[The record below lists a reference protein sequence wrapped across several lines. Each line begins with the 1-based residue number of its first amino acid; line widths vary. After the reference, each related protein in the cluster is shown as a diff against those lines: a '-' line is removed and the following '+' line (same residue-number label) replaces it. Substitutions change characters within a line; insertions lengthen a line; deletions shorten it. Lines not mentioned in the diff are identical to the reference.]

1 VKNIG
6 AAQRCQLNVERNLS
20 EETNMAD
27 ISAQMIKDLR
37 ERTGAGMADCKKALT
52 ECAADMEKAIDY
64 LRKKGIASAAKKAT
78 RVASEGTVASY
89 LHGSRIGVMVEV
101 NCETDF
107 VARNPD
113 FVNFAREIAVQ
124 IAAMNPQY
132 VSQEEIP
139 PAVVEREK
147 AVRMEQAKQSG
158 KPESV
163 IPKIIEGQL
172 AKWGKEICLLDQV
185 WVKDSEGKKDIR
197 SLLTDLVAKTG
208 ENVRIRRFIRFEV
221 GEGLEKRSDDFVA
234 EVQKQAGQ
242 A

>member
-1 VKNIG
+1 
-6 AAQRCQLNVERNLS
+6 
-20 EETNMAD
+20 MAD
-27 ISAQMIKDLR
+27 VTTQMIKDLR

-52 ECAADMEKAIDY
+52 ETSADMEKAIEY

-78 RVASEGTVASY
+78 RIASEGTVVSY

-113 FVNFAREIAVQ
+113 FVQFAKEVAMQV
-124 IAAMNPQY
+124 AAMSPQF

-139 PAVVEREK
+139 AAMTEKEKEIRVEL
-147 AVRMEQAKQSG
+147 AKKSG
-158 KPESV
+158 KPDSV

-172 AKWGKEICLLDQV
+172 AKWAKEICLLDQV
-185 WVKDSEGKKDIR
+185 WVKDPEGKKDIR
-197 SLLTDLVAKTG
+197 SLLTDLIAKTG
-208 ENVRIRRFIRFEV
+208 ENVRVRRFFRYEV
-221 GEGLEKRSDDFVA
+221 GEGLEKRADDFVA
-234 EVQKQAGQ
+234 EVAKQAGQ

>member
-1 VKNIG
+1 M
-6 AAQRCQLNVERNLS
+6 
-20 EETNMAD
+20 NMAD

-64 LRKKGIASAAKKAT
+64 LRKKGIAAAAKKAT
-78 RVASEGTVASY
+78 RIASEGTVANY

-124 IAAMNPQY
+124 VAAMNPQY
-132 VSQEEIP
+132 VSQDEIP

-147 AVRMEQAKQSG
+147 SVRMEQAKQSG

-172 AKWGKEICLLDQV
+172 AKWSKEICLLDQV

>member
-1 VKNIG
+1 
-6 AAQRCQLNVERNLS
+6 
-20 EETNMAD
+20 MAD
-27 ISAQMIKDLR
+27 VTTQMIKDLR

-52 ECAADMEKAIDY
+52 ETAADMEKAIEY

-78 RVASEGTVASY
+78 RIASEGTVVSY

-113 FVNFAREIAVQ
+113 FVAFAREIAMQ

-139 PAVVEREK
+139 EAVREREK
-147 AVRMEQAKQSG
+147 AVRLEQAKQSG
-158 KPESV
+158 KPDSV

-172 AKWGKEICLLDQV
+172 AKWGKEICLLDQT
-185 WVKDSEGKKDIR
+185 WVKDPDGKKDVR
-197 SLLTDLVAKTG
+197 SLLTDLIAKTG
-208 ENVRIRRFIRFEV
+208 ENVRVRRFFRYEV
-221 GEGLEKRSDDFVA
+221 GEGLEKRADDFAA
-234 EVQKQAGQ
+234 EVAKQAGQ

>member
-1 VKNIG
+1 
-6 AAQRCQLNVERNLS
+6 
-20 EETNMAD
+20 MAD

-64 LRKKGIASAAKKAT
+64 LRKKGIASAAKKST
-78 RVASEGTVASY
+78 RIASEGTVASY

-113 FVNFAREIAVQ
+113 FVAFAREVAMQV
-124 IAAMNPQY
+124 AAMNPLY

-139 PAVVEREK
+139 EAVREREK
-147 AVRMEQAKQSG
+147 AVRLEQAKQSG

-172 AKWGKEICLLDQV
+172 AKWAKEICLLEQT
-185 WVKDSEGKKDIR
+185 WVKDPEGKKDIR
-197 SLLTDLVAKTG
+197 ALLTDLVAKTG
-208 ENVRIRRFIRFEV
+208 ENVRIRRFVRFEV
-221 GEGLEKRSDDFVA
+221 GEGLEKRADDFVS
-234 EVQKQAGQ
+234 EVKKQAGQ